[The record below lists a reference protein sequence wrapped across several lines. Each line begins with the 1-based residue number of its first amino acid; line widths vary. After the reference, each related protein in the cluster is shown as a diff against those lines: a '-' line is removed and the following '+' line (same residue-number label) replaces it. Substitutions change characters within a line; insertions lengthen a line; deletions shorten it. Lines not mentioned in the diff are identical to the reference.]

1 MYRTFFFISN
11 QILILYQK
19 KLFECRNSS
28 KTPFKELLKAIKQLL
43 NWQKYCIFAVRL
55 LYDLKEY

>member
-1 MYRTFFFISN
+1 MYRTIFFISN

-19 KLFECRNSS
+19 KLFEFRNSS
-28 KTPFKELLKAIKQLL
+28 KTPFKELLKAVKQLL
-43 NWQKYCIFAVRL
+43 NWQKYCTFAVRL

>member
-1 MYRTFFFISN
+1 MYRTIFFISN

-19 KLFECRNSS
+19 KLFELRNSS
-28 KTPFKELLKAIKQLL
+28 KTPFKELLKAIKGLL
-43 NWQKYCIFAVRL
+43 IWQKYCTFVVRL